1 MIKLMDGLEIDFDG
15 DYIVRKNSGKTDK
28 NGLPI
33 YSVKKFPISLSH
45 ACQIVLR
52 ANFGKYIAENDV
64 TLAEALKEMQ
74 RMNDELKKMLEVFEC

>member
-1 MIKLMDGLEIDFDG
+1 MIKLMDGWEIDFDG

-33 YSVKKFPISLSH
+33 YSVKKFPNSLSH

-52 ANFGKYIAENDV
+52 ANFGKYIADNDV
-64 TLAEALKEMQ
+64 TPERDAA
-74 RMNDELKKMLEVFEC
+74 DER

>member
-1 MIKLMDGLEIDFDG
+1 MIKLMDGWEIDFDG

-33 YSVKKFPISLSH
+33 YSVKKFPNSLSH

-52 ANFGKYIAENDV
+52 ENFGKYIADNDV